1 MFFKNKKNNRQ
12 EIKKLMEIYKDL
24 SNPASK
30 EFEKLLNSQL
40 SKIQI
45 EEGKIINGKINKITE
60 KFVFLFVEG
69 LKSEPVLDINELKTM
84 GLSEKIKIGETI
96 PVLLEKIEDKHGEV
110 LVSASKAQK
119 IKGWDKLVEAYEKNE
134 PIMGKITSKCK
145 GGCIVE
151 HLDTGSLMFL
161 PGSQIS
167 DKPLKD
173 ISHLMN
179 EPQKFALIKLDKV
192 RGNACVS
199 RREIISSFKKEDKA
213 KIIDKY
219 KVGDI
224 IEGAEVKGY
233 SSFGCFF
240 NVNGELDVLVHLQE
254 ISYSRVNHPD
264 EVFNIGEKH
273 NLKVISVDKEKL
285 QVGCSVKQ
293 LSPDPFEHIE
303 NYELNKT
310 YKVKV
315 VKIMDF
321 GAFCE
326 LEPGLTTLL
335 HSSELSWTKKNVS
348 AKKMFKI
355 GDEIDCVITEIDKD
369 KRRVAISHRLTQENP
384 FDTFEK
390 NYPVG
395 TIVEGEIVNKND
407 YSLFVKIEN
416 LDVDAFLHCN
426 DLTYLN
432 NGEEELS
439 KYKKGDKINVKVLEI
454 KSSEQKIRVG
464 LRQTQTDPFEW
475 FKDKSKNQT
484 ITVKVIS
491 TDNKGLIVRPEGC
504 EMDFQIKKSAIA
516 INAADA
522 RPNRWTGG
530 EKLDCAIADLD
541 LGKRKVSLSIKLL
554 EEIEKK
560 EALEKYGSEGSGK
573 NLPFSSLSEDLKK
586 KEEEKE

>member
-1 MFFKNKKNNRQ
+1 
-12 EIKKLMEIYKDL
+12 MEIYNRDL
-24 SNPASK
+24 NNPASQ

-40 SKIQI
+40 SKINI
-45 EEGKIINGKINKITE
+45 EEGKIIEGKINKITE

-69 LKSEPVLDINELKTM
+69 LKSEPVLDINELKSM
-84 GLSEKIKIGETI
+84 GLGEKIKVGETI

-151 HLDTGSLMFL
+151 HIDTGSLMFL

-173 ISHLMN
+173 ISHLIN

-224 IEGAEVKGY
+224 IKGAEVKGY
-233 SSFGCFF
+233 STFGCFF
-240 NVNGELDVLVHLQE
+240 SVNNELDVLVHLQE

-273 NLKVISVDKEKL
+273 DLKVITVDKEKL

-303 NYELNKT
+303 NYELNKI

-315 VKIMDF
+315 VKLMDF

-335 HSSELSWTKKNVS
+335 HSSELSWTKKNIS
-348 AKKMFKI
+348 AKKMLKV
-355 GDEIDCVITEIDKD
+355 GDEIECVITEIEKE
-369 KRRVAISHRLTQENP
+369 KKRVAISHRLTQDNP
-384 FDTFEK
+384 FEIFEQK
-390 NYPVG
+390 YPIG
-395 TIVEGEIVNKND
+395 TIVEGEVVNKNE
-407 YSLFVKIEN
+407 YSLFVKIEK

-432 NGEEELS
+432 NGEEELE
-439 KYKKGDKINVKVLEI
+439 KYSKGDKIKVKVLEV
-454 KSSEQKIRVG
+454 KASEQKIRVG
-464 LRQTQTDPFEW
+464 LRQTEKDPFDY
-475 FKDKSKNQT
+475 FNDKEKNQT

-491 TDNKGLIVRPEGC
+491 TDNKGLTVRPENC
-504 EMDFQIKKSAIA
+504 EMDFQIKKSEIA

-522 RPNRWTGG
+522 RPSRWTGG
-530 EKLDCAIADLD
+530 EKVDVSIKDIKKD
-541 LGKRKVSLSIKLL
+541 SRKVVLSIKLL
-554 EEIEKK
+554 EEMDRDT
-560 EALEKYGSEGSGK
+560 ALKTYGSEASGK

-586 KEEEKE
+586 KEEDKE